1 MPPTLEIVLPVFG
14 LIGLGYIAARLR
26 VCPEAGFD
34 GIMTFVATLAAPC
47 LLMRAVL
54 DSTFAEAFNPPLLAS
69 FYLPVATLYF
79 VGIAASR
86 LLWKRTPGEAV
97 SIAFGANFG
106 NTVMLGVPVVITAF
120 GEAANSHL
128 IAVVGLHAVCMYLLG
143 VTMMEGTGG
152 EGAGFVAGLRRT
164 AVSVS
169 TNPLLI
175 GVALG
180 AAGNLAG
187 IAPLPSVMETPTRM
201 LAQAAVPLGL
211 FGVGAAL
218 ARYRVRG
225 ALEIATAAAF
235 SKLIMQPALT
245 YALAT
250 WVFQLEPLPAAVA
263 TIVAAMPMGMNSYVF
278 ASMYHRAED
287 VAASG
292 IVLTTVAA
300 MATIPLWLLL
310 FT

>member
-1 MPPTLEIVLPVFG
+1 MPATLEIVLPVFG
-14 LIGLGYIAARLR
+14 LIGLGFIAAKFRI
-26 VCPEAGFD
+26 CPEAGFD

-69 FYLPVATLYF
+69 FYLPVAALFFF
-79 VGIAASR
+79 VVAASR
-86 LLWKRTPGEAV
+86 LVWKRPPGEAV

-143 VTMMEGTGG
+143 VTMMEGMGK
-152 EGAGFVAGLRRT
+152 EGAGFAAGLRRT

-187 IAPLPSVMETPTRM
+187 VAPLPAALEAPTRM

-218 ARYRVRG
+218 ARYHVRG
-225 ALEIATAAAF
+225 ALRIAATAMVC
-235 SKLIMQPALT
+235 KLLLQPALT
-245 YALAT
+245 YALAI
-250 WVFQLEPLPAAVA
+250 WVFRLDPLPAAVA

-278 ASMYHRAED
+278 ASMYRRAED

-300 MATIPLWLLL
+300 MATVPLWLLL
-310 FT
+310 FI